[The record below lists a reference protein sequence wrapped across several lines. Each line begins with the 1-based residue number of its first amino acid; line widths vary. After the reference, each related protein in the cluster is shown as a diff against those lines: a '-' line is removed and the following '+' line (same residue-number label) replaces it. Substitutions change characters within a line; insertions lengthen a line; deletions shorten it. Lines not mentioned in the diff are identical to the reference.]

1 MISYLFNFNTGVT
14 FGVDF
19 ATQLKATMQW
29 NEGLST
35 SWNCIVDTNLD
46 SLFSDKQTWLFRSP
60 GAIVYYLPF
69 IQLPIPLGE
78 SIRIA
83 QLILCVALSF
93 CWLEITKLLKLEAG
107 LQILL
112 AVILSLW
119 LSNGLSFVGNVQPVV
134 ATYSSICTLI
144 VLKFCLK
151 IKSTE
156 TFQFRNFTVLLFISL
171 GLGGIVFIK
180 ASSLIYNCFIL
191 FSVFIFLLWERI
203 AKFKVALIVVATLA
217 VFSCPYLILKL
228 INAENGVNLDSIYNQ
243 DYNNQWIYQE
253 LWGAYFTETTKFPSL
268 LLSLTASFSTFSP
281 FILAQTLISNF
292 LTYIGFIDDFILSI
306 HLNPKVVYKATVGTI
321 FSMALGYCF
330 LKHLNQSRKVSYILT
345 FTLFS
350 PFPIFCYLANK
361 HGYNYLITGSYIQ
374 QYIPLY
380 CLVILVVCF
389 NLLKR
394 KNRKNLIL
402 AVPIIFFSIGL
413 FSVSNTFSVL
423 KSFKNRLESKSL
435 STSHVDHPFFGK
447 NVKRLDEVILE
458 HRNSLDVPIVYL
470 GDSSIQE
477 MSVAYKGRY
486 AGIGNI
492 SEQLKNPKF
501 TLPTFATNA
510 LILIDARLDNKD
522 LLSINKMISRNKHVY
537 LLNFSETAKLI
548 YVHG

>member
-35 SWNCIVDTNLD
+35 SWNCIVNTNLD
-46 SLFSDKQTWLFRSP
+46 SLFSDKQTWLFRPP
-60 GAIVYYLPF
+60 GAVVYYLPF

-83 QLILCVALSF
+83 QLILCGALSF
-93 CWLEITKLLKLEAG
+93 CWLEISKLLKLEAG
-107 LQILL
+107 LRILL

-119 LSNGLSFVGNVQPVV
+119 LSNCLSFVGNVQQVV

-156 TFQFRNFTVLLFISL
+156 TFQFRNFTVLLFITL

-180 ASSLIYNCFIL
+180 ASSLIYNCSIL
-191 FSVFIFLLWERI
+191 FSVFIFLIWERI
-203 AKFKVALIVVATLA
+203 AKFKVALIVVTTLA
-217 VFSCPYLILKL
+217 VLSCPYLILKS
-228 INAENGVNLDSIYNQ
+228 INAENEVDLHNIYNQ
-243 DYNNQWIYQE
+243 DYNDQWIYQE
-253 LWGAYFTETTKFPSL
+253 LWGSYFTETTEFPII

-292 LTYIGFIDDFILSI
+292 LTYIGFIDDLILSI

-330 LKHLNQSRKVSYILT
+330 FKHLNQSRKVSYILT

-350 PFPIFCYLANK
+350 PFPIFSYLANM

-394 KNRKNLIL
+394 KNLLL

-423 KSFKNRLESKSL
+423 KSFKNRLEFKSL

-447 NVKRLDEVILE
+447 NIKRLDEVILE

-470 GDSSIQE
+470 GDSSIEE

-486 AGIGNI
+486 SGIGNI
-492 SEQLKNPKF
+492 TEQLKDPKF
-501 TLPTFATNA
+501 KLPIFSSEAFIV
-510 LILIDARLDNKD
+510 LDSRLNDKKLRNMHA
-522 LLSINKMISRNKHVY
+522 IISKNNHTY
-537 LLNFSETAKLI
+537 LLNLPETAKVI
-548 YVHG
+548 RIDD